1 MLTDRKQETKLL
13 TETANYILPQLLL
26 HYYSFSRFL
35 ILSLASLLVPFQSR
49 YLSCVEFCTQA
60 AETFFTFKTRLKTE
74 LFTASYDT

>member
-26 HYYSFSRFL
+26 HYSTSFSRFL
-35 ILSLASLLVPFQSR
+35 ILSLLVPFQSR